1 MAKIYRI
8 LKILIIF
15 TFLSSFN
22 YQDDDMIDI
31 TNYLNKIKSFD
42 SNFIQINSNGDT
54 LSGNIKLSKPNLLR
68 IEYSPPINR
77 LIVSDGKRLAII
89 NKRNKTIN
97 FYNINQLPIKI
108 LLKDEFKINNYDIK
122 KFEKIEGITSLELM
136 IIENS
141 NISSIELIFE
151 SSPLNLKK
159 WVIKDFHGYQTEMFL
174 TNTKINDEIDQENYI
189 IEDPRLIPFG
199 NEQ

>member
-1 MAKIYRI
+1 
-8 LKILIIF
+8 
-15 TFLSSFN
+15 
-22 YQDDDMIDI
+22 MIDI